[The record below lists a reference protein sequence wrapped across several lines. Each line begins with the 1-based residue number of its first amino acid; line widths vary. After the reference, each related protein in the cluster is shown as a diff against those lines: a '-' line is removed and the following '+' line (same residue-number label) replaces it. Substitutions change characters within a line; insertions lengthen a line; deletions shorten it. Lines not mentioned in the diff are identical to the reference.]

1 MPPQPG
7 DAMCPAWAGA
17 VPLGLPS
24 GIPAPTP
31 LPFTLTSSMPG
42 SSGSSALRGGQGG
55 AQGPP
60 KPCPRL
66 VGEGGRHAPAS
77 TGASPEIPAVTPAQ
91 WGLGC
96 AGGVDRG
103 ILPSRCRDRDQGP
116 GAGSERECGHET
128 LGGSGKAS
136 WRRWEESEERQ
147 KGKGGHSRERG
158 NSVGNH

>member
-1 MPPQPG
+1 MSPQPG
-7 DAMCPAWAGA
+7 DAVCPAWAGA

-31 LPFTLTSSMPG
+31 RPFTLTSSMPG
-42 SSGSSALRGGQGG
+42 SSGSSALRGARGCPGTAQTLPQTSRGG
-55 AQGPP
+55 WEARSSEHRSVSRN
-60 KPCPRL
+60 PRRDPSP
-66 VGEGGRHAPAS
+66 VGTRLC
-77 TGASPEIPAVTPAQ
+77 
-91 WGLGC
+91 W
-96 AGGVDRG
+96 GVDRG
-103 ILPSRCRDRDQGP
+103 IPPSHCRDRDQGP

-136 WRRWEESEERQ
+136 WRRREESEERQ